1 MDKIDKKI
9 HLGIIPDGN
18 RRYCKKQ
25 GIGLEKIVDHWFNTM
40 ILQNVKKIVDSDF
53 RLIGI
58 LSSICSLSLYV
69 SSIDNV
75 NRTDGST
82 DLGYELIRKIYEI
95 YKKKEKFFT
104 TEQIEK
110 LEQQNYSVKFK
121 IIGELLLIPDD
132 IRKIIDEFKKYEKDN
147 CFVINLA
154 MAYDYTK
161 DMMNFGSNKLI
172 NYNRDQTNIDC
183 IFRSGNE
190 QRTSGFFPCH
200 SLYSELVFSEKLW
213 PEIDLE
219 DIKETINIYNKRK
232 RRFGC

>member
-1 MDKIDKKI
+1 MDKKI

-18 RRYCKKQ
+18 RRYCKKRS
-25 GIGLEKIVDHWFNTM
+25 LDLKTLVDHWFETM
-40 ILQNVKKIVDSDF
+40 ILQNTKKIIDSDF
-53 RLIGI
+53 KLLGVLTNIG
-58 LSSICSLSLYV
+58 SLSLYI

-82 DLGYELIRKIYEI
+82 DLGYELIRKIYNL
-95 YKKKEKFFT
+95 YKNKEKFFT
-104 TEQIEK
+104 PEQIDKIEK
-110 LEQQNYSVKFK
+110 QEVNVKFN

-132 IRKIIDEFKKYEKDN
+132 IKTILDEFRKCEKED

-161 DMMNFGSNKLI
+161 DIINFGVNETR
-172 NYNRDQTNIDC
+172 NYNRVQSDIDC
-183 IFRSGNE
+183 IFRSGGE

-200 SLYSELVFSEKLW
+200 SLYSELVFNEKLW

-219 DIKETINIYNKRK
+219 DIKETIRVYNKRK
-232 RRFGC
+232 RRFGY